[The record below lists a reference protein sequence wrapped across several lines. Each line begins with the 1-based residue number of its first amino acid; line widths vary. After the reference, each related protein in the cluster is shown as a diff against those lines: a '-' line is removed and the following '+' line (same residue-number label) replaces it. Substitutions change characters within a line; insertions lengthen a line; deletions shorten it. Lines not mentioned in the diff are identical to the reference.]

1 MDRTLRGSFQ
11 PKQIEDFE
19 DMIQYNSQHPDSIF
33 VQQLIVTQPQSFGR
47 ATMSSHHLTLSKQD
61 GKDKYDVTSDNYRN
75 ILKEYFNLDVKIKP
89 LEA

>member
-1 MDRTLRGSFQ
+1 MDVLRC
-11 PKQIEDFE
+11 
-19 DMIQYNSQHPDSIF
+19 
-33 VQQLIVTQPQSFGR
+33 PQ
-47 ATMSSHHLTLSKQD
+47 HLTLSKQD

>member
-1 MDRTLRGSFQ
+1 MFKAHKFNFMATA
-11 PKQIEDFE
+11 
-19 DMIQYNSQHPDSIF
+19 
-33 VQQLIVTQPQSFGR
+33 QSFGR
-47 ATMSSHHLTLSKQD
+47 ATMSLHHLTLSKQD